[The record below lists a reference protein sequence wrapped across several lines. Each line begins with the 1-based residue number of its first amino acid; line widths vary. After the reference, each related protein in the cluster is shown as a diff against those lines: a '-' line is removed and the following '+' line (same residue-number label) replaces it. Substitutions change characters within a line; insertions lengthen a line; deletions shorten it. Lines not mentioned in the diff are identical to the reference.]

1 MSDKSSHDV
10 FTSPREFCPQCGSVL
25 PFPHLGTLLMKCSLC
40 PYEVDS
46 RTALHGIVYYS
57 HLKLNTRKKAKGHTE
72 VTIEKD
78 LGPLIDRACAK
89 CGHDGL
95 HFHTRQTRSADEGQT
110 VFYFC
115 PSCKHQEIEYS

>member
-1 MSDKSSHDV
+1 MDGEGSFASS
-10 FTSPREFCPQCGSVL
+10 REFCPQCGSIL
-25 PFPHLGTLLMKCSLC
+25 PFPENGTVVMKCKTC
-40 PYEVDS
+40 PYKVNAK
-46 RTALHGIVYYS
+46 TALHGVVYHSY
-57 HLKLNTRKKAKGHTE
+57 LRLNSRKNVEGRHE
-72 VTIEKD
+72 VVSQKD